1 MYKLVLILIVT
12 ITIGLPGCNKDK
24 THTSVLGSWNC
35 EEFSDDLE
43 GKRIYQVTIQRR
55 EEIVGASNEY
65 KIFNFHKLGDIEN
78 SEVFVTENEPGI
90 LTITGCADIRFSFTG
105 EGVVAADFTIIEWT
119 YQVNDGATNPLVKA
133 NYY

>member
-1 MYKLVLILIVT
+1 MNKFAFLLIVT
-12 ITIGLPGCNKDK
+12 LTILLSGCNKDES
-24 THTSVLGSWNC
+24 HTSVLGSWNC

-43 GKRIYQVTIQRR
+43 GKRIYQATIQRR
-55 EEIVGASNEY
+55 EEIVGATNEY

-105 EGVVAADFTIIEWT
+105 EGIVAADFSRIEWT
-119 YQVNDGATNPLVKA
+119 YQVNDGATNLLVKA